1 MNSSVL
7 ISPSGSALFRKNIMP
22 VFSLMADSNSL
33 RFSTVTILAPHSS
46 IWCSYPERCDFC
58 WITSKRIPSRFG
70 RRWSLAGS
78 PCDRQAAVPTEMA
91 EAAPQVTIAAG
102 ACSSSARR
110 IPTLFSSSG
119 SGMKKRDA
127 SSIARM
133 TSGGIIEPPRTVTT
147 PTPLITGLIPRL
159 AYKDD
164 GEIAVTVVLAADRAA
179 AGDKA
184 VV

>member
-1 MNSSVL
+1 
-7 ISPSGSALFRKNIMP
+7 
-22 VFSLMADSNSL
+22 
-33 RFSTVTILAPHSS
+33 
-46 IWCSYPERCDFC
+46 
-58 WITSKRIPSRFG
+58 
-70 RRWSLAGS
+70 
-78 PCDRQAAVPTEMA
+78 
-91 EAAPQVTIAAG
+91 
-102 ACSSSARR
+102 
-110 IPTLFSSSG
+110 
-119 SGMKKRDA
+119 
-127 SSIARM
+127 M